1 MTTEELISNLK
12 NVRKASRKLVT
23 LSDFEINQILISIAD
38 KAQFAS
44 AEILAANQKDLA
56 RMDPNNP
63 KYDRLLLNEN
73 RLTSICQDIR
83 KVAELTSPLNHKLEA
98 VDRPNGLHIERISV
112 PLGVVAIVFESRPNV
127 TFDVVALCLKSGNA
141 CVLKGSRDAQ
151 DSNRAIVEVIQS
163 VLREHDLEQ
172 TVYLAPSEREFLP
185 VILNAVNEIDVVIPR
200 GSQEL
205 INAVREMSKV
215 PVIETGAGIVHTYF
229 DATGDLEKG
238 KAIITNAKAR
248 RVSVC
253 NALDTLIIHES
264 RLAELPEL
272 LSELGEKYKAE
283 VFADEKAENVLRG
296 QYQGT
301 LHQATNEDFGQE
313 FLSMK
318 LSVKTVSS
326 LDEALE
332 HISLYSSRHSEAI
345 VSEDQASIELFL
357 KSVDAAVVYANSST
371 AFTDGGEFGMGA
383 EIGISTQKL
392 HARGP
397 MALRELTSYKWI
409 VTGNGQIRS

>member
-1 MTTEELISNLK
+1 MTTEELILNLK

-23 LSDFEINQILISIAD
+23 LSDFKINQILISIAE
-38 KAQFAS
+38 KAQSAS
-44 AEILAANQKDLA
+44 AEILAANLKDLA
-56 RMDPNNP
+56 RMDPGNP
-63 KYDRLLLNEN
+63 KYDRLLLSES
-73 RLTSICQDIR
+73 RLKAICDDIR
-83 KVAELTSPLNHKLEA
+83 KVATLSSPLNHSLEV

-127 TFDVVALCLKSGNA
+127 TFDVAALCLKSGNA

-163 VLREHDLEQ
+163 VLREHGLEQ
-172 TVYLAPSEREFLP
+172 TVFLAPSEREYLP

-205 INAVREMSKV
+205 INAVREISKV

-229 DATGDLEKG
+229 DATGDLQKG

-264 RLAELPEL
+264 RLADLPEL
-272 LSELGEKYKAE
+272 LSELGGKYKAE

-296 QYQGT
+296 QYHGT
-301 LHQATNEDFGQE
+301 LHLATNEDFGQE

-318 LSVKTVSS
+318 LSVRTVSS
-326 LDEALE
+326 LNEALE
-332 HISLYSSRHSEAI
+332 HISVYSSRHSEAI
-345 VSEDQASIELFL
+345 VSEDQASIDLFL

-409 VTGNGQIRS
+409 VTGNGQVRS

>member
-1 MTTEELISNLK
+1 MTSEELFLNLK
-12 NVRKASRKLVT
+12 KVRMASRKLVT
-23 LSDFEINQILISIAD
+23 LSDSEINSILVSIAE
-38 KAQFAS
+38 KAKSAS
-44 AEILAANQKDLA
+44 VEILAANQKDLA
-56 RMDPNNP
+56 RMDPANP
-63 KYDRLLLNEN
+63 KYDRLLLTES
-73 RLTSICQDIR
+73 RLKAICDDIR
-83 KVAELTSPLNHKLEA
+83 KVATLPTPLNHSLE
-98 VDRPNGLHIERISV
+98 VIDRPNGLHIERISV

-151 DSNRAIVEVIQS
+151 DSNRVIVDVIQS
-163 VLREHDLEQ
+163 GLREHGLEQ
-172 TVYLAPSEREFLP
+172 TVFLAPSEREYLP
-185 VILNAVNEIDVVIPR
+185 LILNAVNEIDVVIPR

-229 DATGDLEKG
+229 DATGDLQKG

-272 LSELGEKYKAE
+272 LSELGEKYHAE
-283 VFADEKAENVLRG
+283 VFADKKAENVLRG

-301 LHQATNEDFGQE
+301 LHMAKNEDFGQE

-345 VSEDQASIELFL
+345 VSEDQASIDLFL

-409 VTGNGQIRS
+409 VRGDGQVRT

>member
-44 AEILAANQKDLA
+44 AEILVANQKDLA

-163 VLREHDLEQ
+163 VLREHGLEQ
-172 TVYLAPSEREFLP
+172 TVFLAPSEREYLP

-229 DATGDLEKG
+229 DATGDLQKG

-253 NALDTLIIHES
+253 NALDTLIIHEN

-272 LSELGEKYKAE
+272 LSELGGKYKAE

-296 QYQGT
+296 HYTGI
-301 LHQATNEDFGQE
+301 LHLATNEDFGQE

-345 VSEDQASIELFL
+345 VSEDHASINLFL